1 MIGLLQA
8 DCSNLMS
15 SGSRTAGQLSK
26 PLPTVDLL
34 APESCL
40 LYSLYMILQ
49 QGDPIVAISQ
59 PSHSWLS
66 GQLARVWGNDQ
77 FNPFEPFEPICLAA
91 EQHDVGFLGWERE
104 PVLDPQTGLPYNFD
118 CLPEAMH
125 FDLWARGIS
134 ELKPV
139 CWYSA
144 LIVSLH
150 FCDLCQRFH
159 HASAKDPKS
168 AATRFL
174 REQTRFQETTVAQLS
189 RDPEVKSAVTT
200 ELLEFHRAL
209 LGVWDFLSLQLC
221 RGRAD
226 HFRVPAVPLEANKSC
241 DMTVRVRPN
250 RIVEV
255 DPWPFQAE
263 SFDGQCEARILKGP
277 FVDEAQMRSGL
288 EESDQIKLVFH
299 FAPAKAD

>member
-1 MIGLLQA
+1 
-8 DCSNLMS
+8 MS

-26 PLPTVDLL
+26 PLPSVDLL

-40 LYSLYMILQ
+40 LYTLYMILQ
-49 QGDPIVAISQ
+49 QGDRIVAISQ

-104 PVLDPQTGLPYNFD
+104 PGLDPQTGLPYNFD

-174 REQTRFQETTVAQLS
+174 REQSLFQQSSITQLS
-189 RDPEVKSAVTT
+189 TDPTFSDAVT
-200 ELLEFHRAL
+200 EDLLKFHRAL
-209 LGVWDFLSLQLC
+209 LAVWDFLSLQLC
-221 RGRAD
+221 RGRPD
-226 HFRVPAVPLEANKSC
+226 QFRIPVAPISSNKSC
-241 DMTVRVRPN
+241 EMTVKVRPN
-250 RIVEV
+250 RVVEV
-255 DPWPFQAE
+255 DPWPFRSE
-263 SFDGQCEARILKGP
+263 EFEGRCEARILNGT
-277 FVDEAQMRSGL
+277 FVDEMAMRQALG
-288 EESDQIKLVFH
+288 ESEQRTLIFRFVQAGND
-299 FAPAKAD
+299 